1 MRQSGPRRDGAGR
14 SRLALTLALALAQCA
29 KPAPTPPMS
38 KTAEAALPTL
48 LDAARVDGRR
58 LFSASGLERFFAALD
73 RLERKRTTRPLRIL
87 QIGDSHTAG
96 DAFSSR
102 MRDLLQA
109 RFGAAGRGWLPAGI
123 PFRYYRPRR
132 GAVTA
137 AGWRQ
142 LGPRDAGPDVPLGL
156 DAAVAES
163 EYPGALMTLV
173 SSEASGFD
181 RLGLEFVARP
191 AGPPLQI
198 RIDRR
203 EPFLVSTALGSPR
216 DESRG
221 VGAARIRAKRV
232 AIPVGPGAREV
243 ALTALDRRPIT
254 LLGWG
259 VERDRPGIIYENH
272 GTIGA
277 TVDLLGRLSSRTV
290 AAELADSRPA
300 LIVVAFG
307 TNEGFDDSLDLGGYM
322 ARFRAQVAALQAMA
336 PFASI
341 LVLGPPDGNR
351 LAPSCPRIE
360 ARQDVCV
367 AGEEVAAS
375 CSWREPPNLAVV
387 RRIQRR
393 VAAQQGWAF
402 WDWSQAMGGPCSMH
416 RLTLRDP
423 PLAFSDHVHLNG
435 AGYAA
440 TAEVLFFDL
449 SNAYADWKRSAILA
463 PRRRR
468 GW

>member
-1 MRQSGPRRDGAGR
+1 MTASISRRPATSWSPTRSPACFPRPRPMRQSGPRRNGAGR
-14 SRLALTLALALAQCA
+14 SRIALALALALALAQCA
-29 KPAPTPPMS
+29 KPAPPPPMS
-38 KTAEAALPTL
+38 KTAEAVLPIL
-48 LDAARVDGRR
+48 LDAARVDDRR

-73 RLERKRTTRPLRIL
+73 RLERKRAARPLRIL

-96 DAFSSR
+96 DAFSSH

-132 GAVTA
+132 VTVTA

-163 EYPGALMTLV
+163 ERPGALMTLV
-173 SSEASGFD
+173 SSEAPGFD

-221 VGAARIRAKRV
+221 VGAARIRAERI
-232 AIPVGPGAREV
+232 AIPVGPDAREV
-243 ALTALDRRPIT
+243 ALTAIDRRPIA

-259 VERDRPGIIYENH
+259 VGRDRTGIVYENH

-277 TVDLLGRLSSRTV
+277 TVDLLGRMSPRTV
-290 AAELADSRPA
+290 AMELAGSRPA
-300 LIVVAFG
+300 LLVVAFG
-307 TNEGFDDSLDLGGYM
+307 TNEGFDDSLDLGSY
-322 ARFRAQVAALQAMA
+322 RA
-336 PFASI
+336 
-341 LVLGPPDGNR
+341 
-351 LAPSCPRIE
+351 
-360 ARQDVCV
+360 
-367 AGEEVAAS
+367 
-375 CSWREPPNLAVV
+375 
-387 RRIQRR
+387 
-393 VAAQQGWAF
+393 
-402 WDWSQAMGGPCSMH
+402 
-416 RLTLRDP
+416 
-423 PLAFSDHVHLNG
+423 
-435 AGYAA
+435 
-440 TAEVLFFDL
+440 
-449 SNAYADWKRSAILA
+449 
-463 PRRRR
+463 
-468 GW
+468 

>member
-1 MRQSGPRRDGAGR
+1 MGR
-14 SRLALTLALALAQCA
+14 SRIALALTLALAQCA
-29 KPAPTPPMS
+29 KPAPAPPMS
-38 KTAEAALPTL
+38 KTAEMTLPTL
-48 LDAARVDGRR
+48 SDAARVDDRR

-73 RLERKRTTRPLRIL
+73 RLERQRAARPLRIL

-102 MRDLLQA
+102 MRDLLQT

-123 PFRYYRPRR
+123 PFRYYRPRLVT
-132 GAVTA
+132 VTA
-137 AGWRQ
+137 EGWRQ

-163 EYPGALMTLV
+163 EYPGALMMLA
-173 SSEASGFD
+173 SGEAPGFD

-198 RIDRR
+198 RIDRQ
-203 EPFLVSTALGSPR
+203 ESFLVSTA
-216 DESRG
+216 
-221 VGAARIRAKRV
+221 AARIRAKRV
-232 AIPVGPGAREV
+232 AIPVGSGAHTV
-243 ALTALDRRPIT
+243 ALTALDRRSIA
-254 LLGWG
+254 LLGWE

-277 TVDLLGRLSSRTV
+277 TVDLLGRLSPRTV

-307 TNEGFDDSLDLGGYM
+307 TNEGFDDSLDLGGYA
-322 ARFRAQVAALQAMA
+322 ARFRARVAALRAMA
-336 PFASI
+336 PRAAL

-351 LAPSCPRIE
+351 LAPSCPHAA

-367 AGEEVAAS
+367 AGGEVAAPA
-375 CSWREPPNLAVV
+375 CSWHEPPNLAAV
-387 RRIQRR
+387 RHIQQR
-393 VAAQQGWAF
+393 VAAAEGWAL

-416 RLTLRDP
+416 RLFLRDP
-423 PLAFSDHVHLNG
+423 PLAFADHVHLNG
-435 AGYAA
+435 AGYRA
-440 TAEVLFFDL
+440 TADVLFFDL
-449 SNAYADWKRSAILA
+449 MNAYEGWKRGAA
-463 PRRRR
+463 PVSE
-468 GW
+468 